1 MGSTAR
7 KKLSEI
13 LFSGLAGLI
22 PSKAARYKLR
32 QRYYPAIQREYP
44 GLRMGGEW
52 KSMNVHGLENES
64 SQIFGQVVVAI
75 GDIEGPIGSMLLAGE
90 SGRAKK
96 IYGKIAGIPPE
107 RITTAGLHD
116 DADHVWNFEEDAP
129 EIGSF
134 DCIVSHA
141 IMEHLID
148 PYRHMRDLAS
158 LLSERGQLV
167 VFTVAP
173 GFPYHRHPV
182 DCMRFFPD
190 WFEVVAQRIGLEI
203 LDSFLGDERI
213 MYRFRRK

>member
-1 MGSTAR
+1 M
-7 KKLSEI
+7 
-13 LFSGLAGLI
+13 LFGGLAAII

-44 GLRMGGEW
+44 ALRMGGEW
-52 KSMNVHGLENES
+52 KGLNVHGLENES
-64 SQIFGQVVVAI
+64 SQIFGQLVKAI
-75 GDIEGPIGSMLLAGE
+75 GDIDGPVGSMLLAGE
-90 SGRAKK
+90 SGRAKT
-96 IYGKIAGIPPE
+96 IYAGIAGIEPE
-107 RITTAGLHD
+107 SITTAGLHD
-116 DADHVWNFEEDAP
+116 DVDHVWNFEEDAP
-129 EIGSF
+129 EIGPF

-148 PYRHMRDLAS
+148 PYRHMRDLAG
-158 LLSERGQLV
+158 LLSARGQLV

-190 WFEVVAQRIGLEI
+190 WFEEVAQRIGLDV

-213 MYRFRRK
+213 MYRFRPKQAER